1 MADVATDISPQLEPQ
16 FTDLE
21 LEHPVDGDITIP
33 GAQDEETD
41 ISTLDEPVIDTIMR
55 DASAVGKKFFHV
67 LYPKQ
72 SKSLLKEWDLWGPLI
87 LCTLMAILLQGGATG
102 DSSGPDGK
110 GKYNKPETT
119 GFSQVFGLM
128 AFGAV
133 AVALNSKLLGG
144 SLSFFQSL
152 CVLGYCILP
161 LVISLIVGE
170 ILGFIPGVGIMVVKA
185 LITIAAC
192 VWSTLASLAFLAD
205 SQPRH
210 RKFLAMYPICLFY
223 IVISWMVLIR
233 E

>member
-1 MADVATDISPQLEPQ
+1 MHPQYCTLSAIQKVLYPNGGNMAEWHFSLAESTDGGMTHSPMLEPQ

-144 SLSFFQSL
+144 SL
-152 CVLGYCILP
+152 
-161 LVISLIVGE
+161 
-170 ILGFIPGVGIMVVKA
+170 
-185 LITIAAC
+185 
-192 VWSTLASLAFLAD
+192 
-205 SQPRH
+205 
-210 RKFLAMYPICLFY
+210 
-223 IVISWMVLIR
+223 
-233 E
+233 